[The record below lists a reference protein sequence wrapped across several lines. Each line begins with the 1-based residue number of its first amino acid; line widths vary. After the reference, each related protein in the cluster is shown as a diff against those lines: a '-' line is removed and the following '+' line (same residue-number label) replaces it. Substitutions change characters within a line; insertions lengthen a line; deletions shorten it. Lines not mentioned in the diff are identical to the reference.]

1 MEDKL
6 WILED
11 LNMMYIRQIALSL
24 QDTDIQRRIDHEVRM
39 REGAVKLLEVSTQ
52 REQALEAAKSLL
64 VCNSRIMT
72 YMSDLQHRKEEQVLQ
87 HNARRYVPPTVNDKD
102 IRSIQCLVLTLTKV
116 LSLYIPI
123 TCPGTNPIAFS
134 VDPMSC
140 TGTNSSTLSLDTM
153 SSPGTNLRAF
163 PTCSSGI
170 NSRVFSLE
178 LHRCAVFCALQ
189 LRGEVCDTEL
199 VFVDRTSTDICFENP
214 IVFSDVDPGFDLH
227 LQLYSC
233 SVDEDFSLSG
243 TPRRLSTKLNSSLGR
258 SSGRR
263 VRAALDGTQGSPF
276 SNGGGGPVLLPTP
289 SVQGPKFQL
298 LAHTRLTL
306 ADVQDGF
313 RTHDLTISGTDESSG
328 WLPLYGS
335 VCCRLTAQPDCMN
348 QEMMS
353 GFLQI
358 QAREQHSWERVFCAL
373 RGCRLLCFRQRN
385 KVDSAAEPELTI
397 SVNKETRIRASDRD
411 GPSQVHSLSITNR
424 YGCEEVTHTLRAD
437 SREDLRLWMEA
448 FWQHFFDMS
457 QWKQC
462 CDDLMKIETP
472 IPKRTP
478 LALTKQRSLYHEMAI
493 EGLGPIPD
501 LLSQRM
507 KEFELQRGLD
517 PPPWTSLFPSPS
529 CALPSSSSSSDC
541 DSPPSRPPRT
551 RPRTHS
557 LDAKLTSLKGRPLRS
572 CEEQKTP
579 VRSSEAPTAV
589 SPGPR
594 GSNSSGS
601 STPESEWGAQSR
613 KSARNLKSRLD
624 PRNWLQ
630 SQV

>member
-1 MEDKL
+1 
-6 WILED
+6 IP
-11 LNMMYIRQIALSL
+11 LS
-24 QDTDIQRRIDHEVRM
+24 T
-39 REGAVKLLEVSTQ
+39 
-52 REQALEAAKSLL
+52 
-64 VCNSRIMT
+64 
-72 YMSDLQHRKEEQVLQ
+72 
-87 HNARRYVPPTVNDKD
+87 
-102 IRSIQCLVLTLTKV
+102 
-116 LSLYIPI
+116 
-123 TCPGTNPIAFS
+123 
-134 VDPMSC
+134 
-140 TGTNSSTLSLDTM
+140 SSTV
-153 SSPGTNLRAF
+153 
-163 PTCSSGI
+163 I
-170 NSRVFSLE
+170 NQGVFSLE

-189 LRGEVCDTEL
+189 LRGEVWDTEL

-243 TPRRLSTKLNSSLGR
+243 TPRRLSTKLSSSLGR
-258 SSGRR
+258 SSGRS

-276 SNGGGGPVLLPTP
+276 SNGGGGPVLLTTP

-298 LAHTRLTL
+298 LAHTHLTL

-313 RTHDLTISGTDESSG
+313 RTHDLTISGTEESSG

-358 QAREQHSWERVFCAL
+358 QAREQHSWEREFCVL

-385 KVDSAAEPELTI
+385 KVDSASEPELTI
-397 SVNKETRIRASDRD
+397 SVSKETRIRASDRD
-411 GPSQVHSLSITNR
+411 GPSQVHSLSITNQ
-424 YGCEEVTHTLRAD
+424 YGCEEVTQMLRAE

-448 FWQHFFDMS
+448 FWQHFYDMS
-457 QWKQC
+457 EWKQC

-472 IPKRTP
+472 VTKRTP
-478 LALTKQRSLYHEMAI
+478 LALSKQRSLYHEMAI

-517 PPPWTSLFPSPS
+517 PTPWTSLFPSPS
-529 CALPSSSSSSDC
+529 SALPSYSSSSDC
-541 DSPPSRPPRT
+541 DSPPSRPTRT

-557 LDAKLTSLKGRPLRS
+557 LDAKLTSLKSRALRS
-572 CEEQKTP
+572 CEGQKTP
-579 VRSSEAPTAV
+579 CRSSQAPRPV
-589 SPGPR
+589 SPSPGPR

-601 STPESEWGAQSR
+601 STPESERGAQSR
-613 KSARNLKSRLD
+613 MSARNLKNRLD

>member
-1 MEDKL
+1 
-6 WILED
+6 
-11 LNMMYIRQIALSL
+11 
-24 QDTDIQRRIDHEVRM
+24 M
-39 REGAVKLLEVSTQ
+39 REGAVKLLEASTQ

-72 YMSDLQHRKEEQVLQ
+72 YMSELQHRKEEQVLQ
-87 HNARRYVPPTVNDKD
+87 HNARRPSETGCTEERQPCKGKLSVSDLRIPLMWKD
-102 IRSIQCLVLTLTKV
+102 SEYFKNK
-116 LSLYIPI
+116 
-123 TCPGTNPIAFS
+123 G
-134 VDPMSC
+134 
-140 TGTNSSTLSLDTM
+140 
-153 SSPGTNLRAF
+153 
-163 PTCSSGI
+163 
-170 NSRVFSLE
+170 E

-189 LRGEVCDTEL
+189 LRGEVWDTEL

-243 TPRRLSTKLNSSLGR
+243 TPRRLSTKLSSSLGR

-276 SNGGGGPVLLPTP
+276 SNGGGGGGGPVLLPTP
-289 SVQGPKFQL
+289 TVQGPKFQL
-298 LAHTRLTL
+298 LAHTRLAL

-313 RTHDLTISGTDESSG
+313 RTHDLTISGTEESSG

-348 QEMMS
+348 QEIMS

-358 QAREQHSWERVFCAL
+358 QAREQHGWERVFCAL
-373 RGCRLLCFRQRN
+373 HGCRLLCFHQRS
-385 KVDSAAEPELTI
+385 KADPTAEPELTI

-411 GPSQVHSLSITNR
+411 GPGQVHSLSITNR
-424 YGCEEVTHTLRAD
+424 YGCEEVTHTLRAE

-448 FWQHFFDMS
+448 FWQHFYDMS

-472 IPKRTP
+472 APKRTP
-478 LALTKQRSLYHEMAI
+478 LALTKQRSLYHDMAI

-517 PPPWTSLFPSPS
+517 PPPWTSLFPSPNS
-529 CALPSSSSSSDC
+529 ALPSCSSSSDC
-541 DSPPSRPPRT
+541 DSPPSRPTRA

-557 LDAKLTSLKGRPLRS
+557 LDAKLTSLKSRALRS
-572 CEEQKTP
+572 CEQSP
-579 VRSSEAPTAV
+579 PCRSSEAPRPASP

-601 STPESEWGAQSR
+601 STPESERGAQTR
-613 KSARNLKSRLD
+613 KSARNLKNRLD